1 MVSFLYAFWERIRMF
16 SNFLINLSK
25 QKLSVAIQKAHH
37 VMLVA
42 VVSGIIL
49 GISLSPQ
56 ILFPTPYL

>member
-25 QKLSVAIQKAHH
+25 QNLSVAIQKVHH

-42 VVSGIIL
+42 VVAGIIL